1 VARRLLTHTSGTMTP
16 TLYSSFAPALAGG
29 ALIGLAGSLL
39 LVLVGRVAGISGIVG
54 GVLHPRA
61 GELGW
66 RLWFVAGLILGGLA
80 LRSVDASLLG
90 ADVTREPVTLLIA
103 GLLVGAGTR
112 LGSGCTSGHGVC
124 GISRFSVRSIV
135 ATCVFL
141 AVGMLTASLVSVWS
155 GP

>member
-1 VARRLLTHTSGTMTP
+1 MLHTLPS
-16 TLYSSFAPALAGG
+16 TLALSLAGG
-29 ALIGLAGSLL
+29 AVIGLAGSLL
-39 LVLVGRVAGISGIVG
+39 WLLDGRVAGISGIVG
-54 GVLHPRA
+54 GVLRPRA
-61 GELGW
+61 GDVGW

-90 ADVTREPVTLLIA
+90 ADVTRSPVTLLIA
-103 GLLVGAGTR
+103 GLLVGVGTR

-141 AVGMLTASLVSVWS
+141 AVGMLTASLVSVWTR
-155 GP
+155 P